1 MIWRR
6 EELGMQRID
15 SRRRRTLQQMSALSL
30 APLLPASVLADAVSA
45 IHALPRVALVI
56 GNSRYAEAPLRNP
69 ANDANA
75 IAAELQRLGFAVD
88 LQLDARRSAM
98 EDGIRAFGGSVAKK
112 KAVGLFY
119 FAGHGLQLSWRNFL
133 VPVDAALSRA
143 DDVPKQAV
151 DLTTLLE
158 GLNKA
163 GNPMNIV
170 ILDACRDNPFGGE
183 LATGKGL
190 SQMDAPLGTL
200 LAYATAPGNVASD
213 GAASNGLYTEN
224 LLREMRTPEA
234 RIEDVF
240 KRVRLGVRRAS
251 NGRQIPWESTS
262 LEEDFY
268 FLPPASL
275 KKLSQAELDR
285 RFAEETALWEK
296 AREAT
301 DTAPLEAYIRSHP
314 SGRFVELAQFRLDRI
329 LARQGEE
336 RIRIA
341 SSANNPFSKGTVASD
356 TRFRVGDRFA
366 YRVVDL
372 LTQVVTRNFTMT
384 VTAING
390 MEVVFDRGAFIT
402 DLLGNAVKLAN
413 GERLRSPQLLPTE
426 FSVGKKW
433 STRYRLDYPDG
444 RHDWV
449 EYDFKVA
456 ARESVTVPAGTFNA
470 FRVEG
475 KGWVMG
481 IGFSLDTKYWA
492 APDKVRRAV
501 AYEFLWRERLG
512 RIYKYEREELVSY
525 RHAP

>member
-1 MIWRR
+1 M
-6 EELGMQRID
+6 
-15 SRRRRTLQQMSALSL
+15 
-30 APLLPASVLADAVSA
+30 
-45 IHALPRVALVI
+45 
-56 GNSRYAEAPLRNP
+56 
-69 ANDANA
+69 
-75 IAAELQRLGFAVD
+75 
-88 LQLDARRSAM
+88 
-98 EDGIRAFGGSVAKK
+98 
-112 KAVGLFY
+112 
-119 FAGHGLQLSWRNFL
+119 
-133 VPVDAALSRA
+133 
-143 DDVPKQAV
+143 
-151 DLTTLLE
+151 
-158 GLNKA
+158 
-163 GNPMNIV
+163 
-170 ILDACRDNPFGGE
+170 
-183 LATGKGL
+183 
-190 SQMDAPLGTL
+190 
-200 LAYATAPGNVASD
+200 
-213 GAASNGLYTEN
+213 
-224 LLREMRTPEA
+224 
-234 RIEDVF
+234 
-240 KRVRLGVRRAS
+240 
-251 NGRQIPWESTS
+251 
-262 LEEDFY
+262 
-268 FLPPASL
+268 
-275 KKLSQAELDR
+275 
-285 RFAEETALWEK
+285 
-296 AREAT
+296 
-301 DTAPLEAYIRSHP
+301 
-314 SGRFVELAQFRLDRI
+314 
-329 LARQGEE
+329 
-336 RIRIA
+336 
-341 SSANNPFSKGTVASD
+341 
-356 TRFRVGDRFA
+356 
-366 YRVVDL
+366 VDL